1 MILADNRKVRFDYDI
16 LDTIEAGIVLEGW
29 EVKSLRAG
37 NANIKGGWVRVRDGE
52 AFLTNTKIAAWKFG
66 ETSEQKTTR
75 DRKLL
80 LHKKEILK
88 LEQQVLEKKVT
99 LVPYKL
105 YLEKGKVKCEIV
117 VGKGRKR
124 HEKKQVLK
132 ERDLNR
138 EARQALKRGR
148 A

>member
-1 MILADNRKVRFDYDI
+1 MILADNAKVRFDYEI
-16 LDTIEAGIVLEGW
+16 QDTLEAGIVLEGW

-37 NANIKGGWVRVRDGE
+37 NANIKGGWVRIRDGE
-52 AFLTNTKIAAWKFG
+52 AYLTNTKISAWKFG
-66 ETSEQKTTR
+66 DTGEQKTNR

-88 LEQQVLEKKVT
+88 LEQQVLEKKIT

-105 YLEKGKVKCEIV
+105 YLEKGKVKCEIAL
-117 VGKGRKR
+117 GKGRKR

-138 EARQALKRGR
+138 EARQAMKQY
-148 A
+148 